1 METTAVENGA
11 DDVRDATRSPRRSA
25 VDELI
30 EATWVVAAQPGTVD
44 PSVRDIL
51 EYSGLSTKALYR
63 NFQSK
68 DELLLLALDRGAS
81 VLVQYLEEAMDRAA
95 DPLSKVGVWIEEYV
109 RSQTMPLSSGAKS
122 PPWALVSGRFAAAFP
137 EQLDSYQSRI
147 TAPLER
153 AIESA
158 VADGSGWSP
167 DPSGDAR
174 LIFGYSTRAVRT
186 HLIDKSTPSS
196 ESLSRLV
203 DFAHR
208 ALGSGVRHEVPP
220 A

>member
-1 METTAVENGA
+1 M
-11 DDVRDATRSPRRSA
+11 
-25 VDELI
+25 
-30 EATWVVAAQPGTVD
+30 PGNVD

-63 NFQSK
+63 NFESK

-81 VLVQYLEEAMDRAA
+81 VLVQHLEDGMATVEE
-95 DPLSKVGVWIEEYV
+95 PLSKIGVWIEAYV
-109 RSQTMPLSSGAKS
+109 RSQTMPLSPGAQS
-122 PPWALVSGRFAAAFP
+122 PPWALLSGRFALTFP
-137 EQLDSYQSRI
+137 AQIDSYQGRI
-147 TAPLER
+147 MAPLEQ

-186 HLIDKSTPSS
+186 HLIDRSIPTS
-196 ESLSRLV
+196 ESLSPLIG
-203 DFAHR
+203 FALR
-208 ALGSGVRHEVPP
+208 ALGSYSQLR
-220 A
+220 

>member
-1 METTAVENGA
+1 MESTAVKSSVS
-11 DDVRDATRSPRRSA
+11 DVREARRSRRGSA
-25 VDELI
+25 VDELV
-30 EATWVVAAQPGTVD
+30 EATWKVAARPGNVD

-68 DELLLLALDRGAS
+68 DELLILALDRCAS
-81 VLVQYLEEAMDRAA
+81 VLVQHLEDGMAIAG
-95 DPLSKVGVWIEEYV
+95 DPLSKVGVWIVQYV
-109 RSQTMPLSSGAKS
+109 RSQTVPLPPGAKC
-122 PPWALVSGRFAAAFP
+122 PPWALLSGRFAASFP
-137 EQLDSYQSRI
+137 EQLDRYQSRI
-147 TAPLER
+147 VAPLER

-167 DPSGDAR
+167 DPPGEAR

-186 HLIDKSTPSS
+186 HLIDKSIPTP
-196 ESLSRLV
+196 ESLSLLV

-208 ALGSGVRHEVPP
+208 ALSSGIPR
-220 A
+220 